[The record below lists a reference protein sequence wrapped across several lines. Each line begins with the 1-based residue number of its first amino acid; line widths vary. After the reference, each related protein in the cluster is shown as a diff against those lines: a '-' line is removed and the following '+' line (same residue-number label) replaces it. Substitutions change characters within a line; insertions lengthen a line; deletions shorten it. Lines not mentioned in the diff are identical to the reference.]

1 MGSPLVRPKL
11 CRQRYESSSYSLYHY
26 WLRVI
31 KLCFLEL
38 KFEGSKELRPH
49 RPFFQA
55 SLPLLTP
62 WSWNYKQ
69 EKK

>member
-1 MGSPLVRPKL
+1 MVSPLVRPKL

-38 KFEGSKELRPH
+38 KFDFTSKKG
-49 RPFFQA
+49 QK
-55 SLPLLTP
+55 
-62 WSWNYKQ
+62 N
-69 EKK
+69 